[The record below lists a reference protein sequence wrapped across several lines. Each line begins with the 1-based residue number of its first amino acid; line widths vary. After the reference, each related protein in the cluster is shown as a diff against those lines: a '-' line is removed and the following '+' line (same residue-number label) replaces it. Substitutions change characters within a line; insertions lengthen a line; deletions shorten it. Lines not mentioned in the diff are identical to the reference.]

1 MAYRTRTSSALEKAQ
16 QRNLALKSIDPYL
29 DLGNGLTVRE
39 FTNTI
44 EDTQAKVDRYN
55 LAIKGLTQL
64 HNEMMEGERALAD
77 QHERMLNGVSAKFGR
92 NSTEYEM
99 AGGRKRS
106 AKRKSRTTTAP
117 TSELPT
123 VTLTSSPAKSTAP
136 SPALSAM
143 MN

>member
-55 LAIKGLTQL
+55 HAIKGLTQL
-64 HNEMMEGERALAD
+64 HNEMMEGEKVLAD
-77 QHERMLNGVSAKFGR
+77 QHERMLSGVSSKFR
-92 NSTEYEM
+92 RSSVEYEM

-106 AKRKSRTTTAP
+106 AKRKPRTTTAS
-117 TSELPT
+117 TSELPI
-123 VTLTSSPAKSTAP
+123 VTLTSSSVKSTAP
-136 SPALSAM
+136 SPALTAM